1 MSGPDG
7 PRTVVVTGASSGIG
21 AAVLRSFRDAG
32 WAVAG
37 LDLVGDPDAGIEQ
50 VDVRDVDGVA
60 AAVDRIRSRHGRI
73 DAAVTAA
80 GHYEM
85 VPVSDVTRDQ
95 WNRMLHVHL
104 GGALNVIR
112 AVVPEMKARG
122 TGSIV
127 CVTSELAI
135 GGGDGDSH
143 YAAAKGAII
152 GLIRSSAVELAP
164 FGIRVNGVAPGPTDT
179 PLLPADSPWR
189 DRAYL
194 DTLPARRL
202 ARPDEIARTAR
213 FLTEE
218 ATYCVGE
225 IVSPN
230 SGAVI

>member
-1 MSGPDG
+1 MPGPG
-7 PRTVVVTGASSGIG
+7 RPRTVVVTGASSGIG

-32 WAVAG
+32 WAASG

-50 VDVRDVDGVA
+50 VDVRDVGGVA
-60 AAVDRIRSRHGRI
+60 AAIDRVRGRLGRI
-73 DAAVTAA
+73 DAVVTAA

-85 VPVSDVTRDQ
+85 VPVSDVSGDQ
-95 WNRMLHVHL
+95 WTRMLQVHL

-112 AVVPEMKARG
+112 AVVPEMKAHG
-122 TGSIV
+122 EGSIV

-152 GLIRSSAVELAP
+152 GLIRAAAVELAP

-179 PLLPADSPWR
+179 PLLAADSPWR

-225 IVSPN
+225 IISPN